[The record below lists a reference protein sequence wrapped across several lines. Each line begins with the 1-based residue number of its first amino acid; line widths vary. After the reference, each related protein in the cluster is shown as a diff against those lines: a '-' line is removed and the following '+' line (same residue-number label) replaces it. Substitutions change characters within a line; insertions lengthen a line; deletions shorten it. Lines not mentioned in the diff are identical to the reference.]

1 MKVII
6 DGSAIELGTTEA
18 QPTVSIVDYSRRET
32 DDYGV
37 TSVVRRGFA
46 KRMSVRLKVA
56 TDAVDALQRR
66 LAGLR
71 ARAVEWVADDRFDS
85 LSFTG
90 FYKEFAI
97 DLAIPPVSF
106 CTLTIEGLAESETA
120 ADTGADPAT
129 DGRASTLK
137 LLQPVSINDAVLSS
151 SSVPEND
158 FPGWSA
164 TATYALGAR
173 IIRGHR
179 IHESAAAGN
188 KGNDPLTSVGKWI
201 DIGPTNRWAMFDE
214 ALGSITQASTSI
226 TVYLNRTDAVNAIA
240 LLDVTGTSVRVVTQG
255 YDRVLP
261 VTASPGMAT
270 FLDLPEG
277 QSQVM
282 VRISGTGTVSA
293 GTLLMGRIVGL
304 GTTEAAPTAAIIDYS
319 RKDTDDFGDVTV
331 VERAWAK
338 RMDVRALVRSDAVD
352 LVTQRVASVRARPCL
367 WVGDD
372 GLETLTIYGFFKD
385 FSASIDERV
394 STISLSVEG
403 LSTAGKVEPL
413 IGDISWSDIVDDDPA
428 HPKPEDGAT
437 VGATPDQ
444 VDQIDQATS
453 DVAAAKAR
461 MEQAEQDIADLF
473 ETYGD
478 SVSAAQSALAAANS
492 AQTAQDAEDNAQQAR
507 DQASE
512 ARTAAEQAS
521 TAASN
526 FANASSLSATAS
538 DQARGL
544 AVTAKT
550 AAETARNQAQ
560 TAKADAE
567 TAFTNSTSARDG
579 AVAAKAAAETARN
592 QAQTA
597 KTAAESAFT
606 NSTTARDASVAA
618 KQAAELAR
626 DNAQTYAS
634 NADGS
639 ATAAAGS
646 ASTASTKAT
655 DAGNSATAA
664 AASQVSAASSYA
676 DAQALAYVS
685 APLLISTFRE
695 GAKHWTASRFGNPT
709 TVASTPGTAVI
720 DTDLGAALE
729 ISTWGGAG
737 ANVLSKGIIPI
748 VPGRIYEVTATFKIT
763 ASDGSVGMNVILGT
777 MIAGYAQAS
786 VSYVGSPSTDCT
798 GTGTFTLTRKFAV
811 GGGTNIT
818 SIPVDVLAAR
828 PGLRMTTTETGVVLR
843 VSEIRVNDVTE
854 REAASTHANA
864 AATSA
869 SSAST
874 SASDAGES
882 ATAAQESATNA
893 ETSAGNASTSE
904 QNASTSETNAA
915 GSASAAL
922 ISEGAAAISAT
933 NAGNSADAASTSAST
948 ASTKATEAEQKA
960 SAAATSATNA
970 STSAGN
976 ASTYASNASTSATNA
991 AGSANS
997 ASTSANNAAQS
1008 KTDAANSATAA
1019 AGSASTASTKAS
1031 EAGQS
1036 ATSAST
1042 SAVSANSTYS
1052 AMIQSQAASPVLP
1065 HDFSDGLNQWTG
1077 DRGGRPDQVT
1087 QVAGSVINGDSFFGR
1102 CADFTWAIA
1111 GMNVLTRGTV
1121 RATAGRYYEVRA
1133 RIRVRQGDGS
1143 YSFNIIGVGLDGNG
1157 AEIAN
1162 VLSGTATVTGT
1173 VSEIV
1178 GLFSSAALND
1188 ATAWPSGSVF
1198 LRFGLRLNSAETG
1211 MIVRVGS
1218 IRVIDVTERVA
1229 AALSASAAATS
1240 ASTAS
1245 TKAGEAGESA
1255 DSATTSA
1262 NTASTKAGEASTSAT
1277 NAASSASDALGYR
1290 NSASTSA
1297 TNAAKSKNDAEDSAT
1312 AAAGSA
1318 SNAATS
1324 ATNAGTSATSANTN
1338 AVAAASTFANLKNT
1352 VANQSQSLPFDFKDG
1367 NTFWTNDRTGAPDTR
1382 PAASGSLWAND
1393 PVFGTASWV
1402 IDDWSLAGQNIL
1414 TRGVVPI
1421 IPGRFYEV
1429 RARFRVAS
1437 GVPVDF
1443 NLAGAG
1449 MAADYSGTASAYRPG
1464 PSITV
1469 TGSGIY
1475 ELVGLF
1481 SDTTANGATAFTS
1494 EAVWARFGLRLNS
1507 SKAVAVRVQ
1516 SIRVTDVTDR
1526 LAAANSATA
1535 ASGSA
1540 SNAATSATDAAS
1552 SATSASGSAN
1562 TASTKA
1568 ADALSSANAAQTSA
1582 GSASSSSNSAAQSAS
1597 AAAQNKVAAEIAAQ
1611 NSLFLDAGYV
1621 ADFTGS
1627 NLNGFT
1633 VSGANVTATAAG
1645 AVIVPT
1651 SGDPQIYRTSLS
1663 IQGSRFTRVLID
1675 LTRSAPTL
1683 GGWDGKLYWATS
1695 GHGWNASFSATA
1707 VQGEPKVGEAITL
1720 VFDLP
1725 SATGGADWLTS
1736 TITGL
1741 RFDLDGTSGGGRQ
1754 TVIRSIRVMGPD
1766 SAAPAKLAAAAATSE
1781 TNAAGS
1787 ATDAGSSASAA
1798 ETSATNAETSAG
1810 DAATYAGNAS
1820 TSAGN
1825 ASTSETNAAG
1835 SANSASS
1842 YASNAAQSET
1852 DAASSATAAAGS
1864 ASTASTKA
1872 TEAGQSAISAAASA
1886 VSASSTYGA
1895 MIQSQAASPVLP
1907 FDFSDGLNQ
1916 WTNDRSGRPDQV
1928 GTANGTII
1936 NGDGSFGRC
1945 ADFVFVNAG
1954 ANILTRGW
1962 VPTTAGRFYEVRAR
1976 FRVRQGDGSYGFTII
1991 GDWMDAGGVEISNSF
2006 VQNTTV
2012 DGTIQEIVAVFSDT
2026 ASSGVSAWPS
2036 NTVYARF
2043 GLRLSSSETGM
2054 IVRVASIRVTDITEK
2069 RAAAGSANAA
2079 STSATNA
2086 ATSATNAGQSATAA
2100 SGHADT
2106 AQTKAN
2112 DASASASSASSSA
2125 AAASTSASSASS
2137 SASQASTFKGD
2148 AESAA
2153 STATSQAT
2161 VATNAAAAASSS
2173 ATITAQVAAASI
2185 NPNPV
2190 FSDWPNGQALP
2201 GNYTLWQ
2208 TPTVYKMTGAQSPYA
2223 PMTVMA
2229 STTNAS
2235 GGGLQSNPYT
2245 ASQVIQNGMW
2255 LVLEV
2260 DARRGGASS
2269 DMRGACVLFRAIDSS
2284 GSTAQ
2289 NFYVDLY
2296 ADADIAGT
2304 SGNGNMGVR
2313 RWRKLVKVTSASAY
2327 GWRIFLMNRFSGTA
2341 SYVAAATENQIEW
2354 HRVAFR
2360 PATDQEI
2367 ASKQATADIS
2377 ALAATVTTQA
2387 ETLSD
2392 LDTSYASLSQTVSAH
2407 DVSIESQS
2415 QAISSI
2421 EDGVET
2427 LFAKS
2432 SLLLT
2437 AGGVITGFENST
2449 NGQTSAF
2456 KIRADIFELV
2466 PSASTGNRVAYS
2478 DGTFRIYAGATM
2490 TVWGAGFGSSNQFIE
2505 WTGPIQSNLANCTEA
2520 NALKFVKTNG
2530 QAYYAGGIIAGTLK
2544 TSAASSS
2551 LNTSATAT
2559 TGAIGSNGNQVSV
2572 NGSYALQAR
2581 AYAVYPATSV
2591 GLNDYNT
2598 AIASFGSASSTDGGF
2613 THQGTKANNPS
2624 GGFAMTL
2631 KRNGANI
2638 GTYNSISGSITLNG
2652 ARPVVGDASGYIE
2665 WLYDYWSSVTLADP
2679 SVNTADRTYTAEF
2692 TRSFGTGGSV
2702 QSQRISVTSTEW

>member
-1 MKVII
+1 MLHILAEVAPLKIA
-6 DGSAIELGTTEA
+6 DGSRPVLRASSA
-18 QPTVSIVDYSRRET
+18 QD
-32 DDYGV
+32 
-37 TSVVRRGFA
+37 
-46 KRMSVRLKVA
+46 
-56 TDAVDALQRR
+56 RR
-66 LAGLR
+66 LNGVAGQRWWPGITKLP
-71 ARAVEWVADDRFDS
+71 S
-85 LSFTG
+85 
-90 FYKEFAI
+90 
-97 DLAIPPVSF
+97 LAIPLFDGDFTEEVAPGSASF
-106 CTLTIEGLAESETA
+106 TLRL
-120 ADTGADPAT
+120 
-129 DGRASTLK
+129 
-137 LLQPVSINDAVLSS
+137 
-151 SSVPEND
+151 
-158 FPGWSA
+158 
-164 TATYALGAR
+164 
-173 IIRGHR
+173 
-179 IHESAAAGN
+179 
-188 KGNDPLTSVGKWI
+188 
-201 DIGPTNRWAMFDE
+201 E
-214 ALGSITQASTSI
+214 ALA
-226 TVYLNRTDAVNAIA
+226 N
-240 LLDVTGTSVRVVTQG
+240 LD
-255 YDRVLP
+255 
-261 VTASPGMAT
+261 
-270 FLDLPEG
+270 
-277 QSQVM
+277 
-282 VRISGTGTVSA
+282 
-293 GTLLMGRIVGL
+293 
-304 GTTEAAPTAAIIDYS
+304 
-319 RKDTDDFGDVTV
+319 
-331 VERAWAK
+331 
-338 RMDVRALVRSDAVD
+338 
-352 LVTQRVASVRARPCL
+352 ASVRAYRWAGAAVSL
-367 WVGDD
+367 YAID
-372 GLETLTIYGFFKD
+372 GGLSLNAAGSYDVASLDAARIFKGRVESFAIDGGALSLTAEVDQEPFNKD
-385 FSASIDERV
+385 VLQLTYAGTGEAEGGEDLKERLKPWIFGRALNVEPILINSVDNVVQFSAYPIQGISALYERGSSFGPSIGNYSSYAQLVAATIPAGSWATCHALGMARLGAPPYGVITGDVDGDNVSGFIRRTGAIIRRVALASGVALGQIDTASLDALDAAVPYDINLVLTEQISVLDLARRLALPCNAQAGLDFQGRLFAVRPSIGSPSLTLDAQGRQLPPVRRCQEADVSAPYKRITFGANRSWRVHTFDEIAFDAELVDRGDYDPDKTYRRGNIV
-394 STISLSVEG
+394 SLPNGSRWLYVSDTPKKGSLPSSTNADWEQMTG
-403 LSTAGKVEPL
+403 AITAGN
-413 IGDISWSDIVDDDPA
+413 ITY
-428 HPKPEDGAT
+428 EDGTPVEDLKPAEP
-437 VGATPDQ
+437 GATDGASPAEKDQ
-444 VDQIDQATS
+444 LAQLEADT
-453 DVAAAKAR
+453 AAAQVR
-461 MEQAEQDIADLF
+461 MEQADAKIADLF

-478 SVSAAQSALAAANS
+478 SASAAQSALAAAQS
-492 AQTAQDAEDNAQQAR
+492 AQTAQDAEANAEAAR
-507 DQASE
+507 DLAQD
-512 ARTAAEQAS
+512 ARDAAEQAS
-521 TAASN
+521 TNASN

-567 TAFTNSTSARDG
+567 T
-579 AVAAKAAAETARN
+579 
-592 QAQTA
+592 
-597 KTAAESAFT
+597 AFT

-709 TVASTPGTAVI
+709 TVASTPGAAVT
-720 DTDLGAALE
+720 DADLGAALE

-737 ANVLSKGIIPI
+737 ANVLSKGIIPV

-818 SIPVDVLAAR
+818 SIPVDVLTAR

-922 ISEGAAAISAT
+922 ISEGAAATSAT

-948 ASTKATEAEQKA
+948 ASTKATEAGQKA

-1102 CADFTWAIA
+1102 CADFPWAIA

-1245 TKAGEAGESA
+1245 TKAGAAGQ
-1255 DSATTSA
+1255 SATA
-1262 NTASTKAGEASTSAT
+1262 AQESAT
-1277 NAASSASDALGYR
+1277 NAETAEGNASTYANQASESADDASGSASSASL
-1290 NSASTSA
+1290 SA
-1297 TNAAKSKNDAEDSAT
+1297 TAAAKSKDDAAGSAT

-1318 SNAATS
+1318 STASTKATAAEQS
-1324 ATNAGTSATSANTN
+1324 ATAANTS
-1338 AVAAASTFANLKNT
+1338 AVAANATFTNLKNT
-1352 VANQSQSLPFDFKDG
+1352 VANQSQALPFDFKDG
-1367 NTFWTNDRTGAPDTR
+1367 NTYWTNDRTGAPDTR
-1382 PAASGSLWAND
+1382 PAASGSPVAND
-1393 PVFGTASWV
+1393 PIFGTASWA
-1402 IDDWSLAGQNIL
+1402 IDDWNTAGHNIL

-1469 TGSGIY
+1469 TGGGIY

-1507 SKAVAVRVQ
+1507 SKATTVRVQ
-1516 SIRVTDVTDR
+1516 SIRVTDVTDK
-1526 LAAANSATA
+1526 LAAANSASA

-1540 SNAATSATDAAS
+1540 SSASGSATAAGA
-1552 SATSASGSAN
+1552 SAQSASGSAN
-1562 TASTKA
+1562 TASSKAGEA
-1568 ADALSSANAAQTSA
+1568 ADSANAAQTSA
-1582 GSASSSSNSAAQSAS
+1582 GAASTSATAASQSAS
-1597 AAAQNKVAAEIAAQ
+1597 AASSNKVAAEIAAQ

-1633 VSGANVTATAAG
+1633 TSGATMSATAAG
-1645 AVIVPT
+1645 AIVVPT
-1651 SGDPQIYRTSLS
+1651 TGDPQIYRTSLS

-1675 LTRSAPTL
+1675 LTRTAPTL

-1695 GHGWNASFSATA
+1695 GHGWNGSFVATA
-1707 VQGEPKVGEAITL
+1707 VQGEPKVGENITL
-1720 VFDLP
+1720 VFDMP
-1725 SATGGADWLTS
+1725 NATGGADWLAS

-1754 TVIRSIRVMGPD
+1754 SVIRSIRVMGPD
-1766 SAAPAKLAAAAATSE
+1766 SAAPAKLASAAATSASSAGGYAD
-1781 TNAAGS
+1781 AAEQHAGAAEES
-1787 ATDAGSSASAA
+1787 ATSA
-1798 ETSATNAETSAG
+1798 ETSAS
-1810 DAATYAGNAS
+1810 
-1820 TSAGN
+1820 N
-1825 ASTSETNAAG
+1825 ASTSEQNASASKTNAEG
-1835 SANSASS
+1835 SASA
-1842 YASNAAQSET
+1842 ASLSAEAAAQSKS
-1852 DAASSATAAAGS
+1852 DAAGSATAAAGS

-1872 TEAGQSAISAAASA
+1872 SEAGQSATAANASA
-1886 VSASSTYGA
+1886 VSANSTYNA

-1907 FDFSDGLNQ
+1907 SDFSDGLNQ

-1928 GTANGTII
+1928 GAANGTVI
-1936 NGDGSFGRC
+1936 NGDGTFGRC
-1945 ADFVFVNAG
+1945 ADFAWTTAG
-1954 ANILTRGW
+1954 QGVLTRGW

-1976 FRVRQGDGSYGFTII
+1976 FRVRQGDGSYNFTII
-1991 GDWMDAGGVEISNSF
+1991 GGWMDATGVDAGNSF

-2012 DGTIQEIVAVFSDT
+2012 DGSVREIVAVFSDT
-2026 ASSGVSAWPS
+2026 ASSGVFAWPANS
-2036 NTVYARF
+2036 VFARF
-2043 GLRLSSSETGM
+2043 GLRLNSSETGM
-2054 IVRVASIRVTDITEK
+2054 IVRVGSIKVTDITEK
-2069 RAAAGSANAA
+2069 RAAANSASAA
-2079 STSATNA
+2079 SASATNA
-2086 ATSATNAGQSATAA
+2086 ASSATNAGASATAA

-2106 AQTKAN
+2106 AQTKSEDAA
-2112 DASASASSASSSA
+2112 ASASAASSSAAAADDSASSASSSA
-2125 AAASTSASSASS
+2125 T
-2137 SASQASTFKGD
+2137 QASTYKGD

-2201 GNYTLWQ
+2201 GNYSLWGG

-2229 STTNAS
+2229 SNTNAS

-2260 DARRGGASS
+2260 DARRGSVSS

-2284 GSTAQ
+2284 GGTAQ
-2289 NFYVDLY
+2289 NHYLDLY
-2296 ADADIAGT
+2296 ADADTAGT

-2313 RWRKLVKVTSASAY
+2313 RWRKLVKVQAASAY
-2327 GWRIFLMNRFSGTA
+2327 GWRIYIMNRFSGA
-2341 SYVAAATENQIEW
+2341 PSYVSTATENQIEW
-2354 HRVAFR
+2354 HRVSFR

-2367 ASKQATADIS
+2367 ASQKATGDIS
-2377 ALAATVTTQA
+2377 ALAGTVSSQA
-2387 ETLSD
+2387 QALSD
-2392 LDTSYASLSQTVSAH
+2392 LSGSYASLETTVSAQ
-2407 DVSIESQS
+2407 DLTITNQS

-2427 LFAKS
+2427 LFGRNAM
-2432 SLLLT
+2432 T
-2437 AGGVITGFENST
+2437 IAAGGVITGWENST
-2449 NGQTSAF
+2449 NGTVSSF
-2456 KIRADIFELV
+2456 KIRADVFELV
-2466 PSASTGNRVAYS
+2466 PSSGSGERTSYS
-2478 DGTFRIYAGATM
+2478 GGA
-2490 TVWGAGFGSSNQFIE
+2490 WRG
-2505 WTGPIQSNLANCTEA
+2505 W
-2520 NALKFVKTNG
+2520 
-2530 QAYYAGGIIAGTLK
+2530 
-2544 TSAASSS
+2544 
-2551 LNTSATAT
+2551 
-2559 TGAIGSNGNQVSV
+2559 
-2572 NGSYALQAR
+2572 
-2581 AYAVYPATSV
+2581 
-2591 GLNDYNT
+2591 D
-2598 AIASFGSASSTDGGF
+2598 
-2613 THQGTKANNPS
+2613 ANNV
-2624 GGFAMTL
+2624 
-2631 KRNGANI
+2631 KRWQLGKQ
-2638 GTYNSISGSITLNG
+2638 
-2652 ARPVVGDASGYIE
+2652 D
-2665 WLYDYWSSVTLADP
+2665 
-2679 SVNTADRTYTAEF
+2679 
-2692 TRSFGTGGSV
+2692 
-2702 QSQRISVTSTEW
+2702 